1 MKREECYG
9 RFICLSARAWSGASA
24 APRSV
29 ALPARYTAGRAGAF
43 RWLRSASTDTQRSTR
58 SPLGV
63 SRAMASRRVRSADDS
78 CPSGKRQ
85 RVGRRVPRPRVSSD
99 LAEYQDWEQ
108 RRSSSGS
115 TSRRCSTARPWKSSP
130 LPTCASPCRPTTE
143 PPAQRVSFH
152 LTVRPSSVASPAN
165 SVAPGAFGL

>member
-1 MKREECYG
+1 MSMNLCGRVGTRPPEAGDLRERRPDEERG
-9 RFICLSARAWSGASA
+9 
-24 APRSV
+24 SV
-29 ALPARYTAGRAGAF
+29 ANGSRQERPTTWEKPPLAES
-43 RWLRSASTDTQRSTR
+43 RS
-58 SPLGV
+58 
-63 SRAMASRRVRSADDS
+63 
-78 CPSGKRQ
+78 
-85 RVGRRVPRPRVSSD
+85 RRVPRPRVSSD